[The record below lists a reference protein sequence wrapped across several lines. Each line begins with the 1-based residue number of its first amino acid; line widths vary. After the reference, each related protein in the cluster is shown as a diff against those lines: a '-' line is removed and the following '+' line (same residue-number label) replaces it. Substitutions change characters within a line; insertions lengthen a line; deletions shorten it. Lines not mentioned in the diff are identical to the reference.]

1 MKAIFSLRKHSYLK
15 IIGTFLIAIALI
27 AGVAGCEG
35 EAEYD
40 LTMAVNP
47 AGGGTATDLTGTS
60 PYTEG
65 TVVNITAVPAD
76 CYRFVDWTAP
86 AGTFGDANAATTTFT
101 MPARDVTVTANFE
114 LTPPDHFK
122 FYDVDY
128 ETAPSVDKEVV
139 LVDQFG
145 TFEAVVGDA
154 VLFGNPVEKDHPGT
168 PLTPIADDNRH
179 YTLYDL
185 EYNYDEDSVY
195 RSVEVSNQF
204 GEKVELTVWGPV
216 MLGVP
221 TQKLEADLEAPECLN
236 HYLVYEVYETD
247 FEPVDV
253 ILKDQFIPDGE
264 DARVW
269 GPLYFANPVEK
280 TVVESGDVAE
290 IEDAD
295 NHWVLYDIEDIEPT
309 SIEKTIQIANQFG
322 DDQILKLTDR
332 DTLAV
337 PSQKIVPPTPPLDH
351 FKCYLTL
358 PKEPLALPMNV
369 WDQFHEDYLFTWVM
383 DPMMFCNPVDKV
395 HGTVTTSSNPDNHL
409 TVYRLHGETVKDYWT
424 VTVDNQFNDAA
435 VPQTLLVWGPVALAV
450 PTQKLVPGD
459 HGMPK
464 YLDHYLLYEVI
475 EGLNVTA
482 TVDLDDQFSGTAPGV
497 EVTEP
502 VYFANPALKGYVD
515 LGPEMGMWD
524 PDEHLVF
531 YRISDNDESYGDD
544 VGFRNQFCPEGP
556 CFVDLIEE
564 DQLLAVP
571 SVKVDW
577 APAGPLP

>member
-1 MKAIFSLRKHSYLK
+1 LRKHSYLK

-60 PYTEG
+60 PYAEG
-65 TVVNITAVPAD
+65 TVVNITAVAAP

-114 LTPPDHFK
+114 LTPPDHYK
-122 FYDVDY
+122 FYDVDS
-128 ETAPSVDKEVV
+128 ETAPYIDKTVS
-139 LVDQFG
+139 LTDQFV
-145 TFEAVVGDA
+145 EDLVAEVGEA

-185 EYNYDEDSVY
+185 EYNLEDAIY

-221 TQKLEADLEAPECLN
+221 TQKEGHEMPVCLN

-269 GPLYFANPVEK
+269 GPIYFANPVEK
-280 TVVESGDVAE
+280 TVVESGDVAK

-295 NHWVLYDIEDIEPT
+295 NHWVLYDIEEDGQPM
-309 SIEKTIQIANQFG
+309 SIDKRIQIANQFG
-322 DDQILKLTDR
+322 DDQILDLTYR

-337 PSQKIVPPTPPLDH
+337 PSQKDVPPLPPVDH
-351 FKCYLTL
+351 FKCYLTGGTEL
-358 PKEPLALPMNV
+358 QLEVAL
-369 WDQFHEDYLFTWVM
+369 WDQFHSDYFYAIVKQ
-383 DPMMFCNPVDKV
+383 PMLFCNPVDKK
-395 HGTVTTSSNPDNHL
+395 HGTVTTLSNPDNHL
-409 TVYRLHGETVKDYWT
+409 TVYAINTPQYTWT

-435 VPQTLLVWGPVALAV
+435 VPQTLTVTGPVALAV
-450 PTQKLVPGD
+450 PTQKVEPYY
-459 HGMPK
+459 HEMPK
-464 YLDHYLLYEVI
+464 YLNHFLLYMV
-475 EGLNVTA
+475 LPPAPPVDVN
-482 TVDLDDQFSGTAPGV
+482 VDLDDEFLGNATN
-497 EVTEP
+497 VTVGMP
-502 VYFANPALKGYVD
+502 IYFANPALKGLLD
-515 LGPEMGMWD
+515 HTEAPWD

-531 YRISDNDESYGDD
+531 YTISDNGEYSPSVYINNQFKPDGLSLDLDD
-544 VGFRNQFCPEGP
+544 VG
-556 CFVDLIEE
+556 
-564 DQLLAVP
+564 QLLAVP
-571 SVKVDW
+571 SVKVSW
-577 APAGPLP
+577 EEVIT